1 MLWNILKVP
10 FDAAFR
16 EGHPLQWFDWLPY
29 YLDDDAMMVDLGVIV
44 HVASRVY
51 PAFDY
56 GEFAG
61 NCGPLNSFWYDHWAA
76 VRLLGAAEP
85 RE

>member
-1 MLWNILKVP
+1 MGVVVADGLFLALMA
-10 FDAAFR
+10 FD
-16 EGHPLQWFDWLPY
+16 L